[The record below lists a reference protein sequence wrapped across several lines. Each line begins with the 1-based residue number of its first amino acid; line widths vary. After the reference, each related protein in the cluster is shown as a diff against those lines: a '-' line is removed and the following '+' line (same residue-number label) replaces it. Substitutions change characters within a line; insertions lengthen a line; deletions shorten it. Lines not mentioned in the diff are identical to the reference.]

1 LAEAWH
7 PRTLTGTCQ
16 ARASPSGAQNAPNLA
31 EAWHST
37 GKPMKHAWPTRFAEN
52 VRDYKGYLIGKTLQY
67 LTDPE
72 IISLAGG
79 LPSPEVFQRSRVR
92 QASAAALDADID
104 RIMQYSPIP
113 GEASLVDAVLT
124 FLERDNIRI
133 GRDNIVITSGGQAG
147 LDITGRLFLEPGD
160 VVLVDRPTFSGAVVA
175 FQMQQ
180 PRFDGVEI
188 EADGSNVIEMRQRLV
203 HLAAAGAL
211 PKLIYVV
218 PDFQNPS
225 GITMSLAKREAL
237 LDLSYEFD
245 VPIVEDSPYRDLRYR
260 GENIPALFS
269 LDQQR
274 DGGHVIGIYTFSKL
288 FCPGMRVGFNIGPAE
303 VVTRMT
309 HIKEGSILNTPKWNQ
324 DMCTAF
330 LSDRD
335 LDQHLESCRS
345 YYREKLDVFLQTM
358 AEHFPPETGVT
369 WTVPEGGLFL
379 WVSVPAHID
388 TAKLFFDAIE
398 HKVAF
403 VPGEQFYG
411 ENPEHNHMRI
421 NFSFVSKGEL
431 AEAVRRLADCV
442 KKKI

>member
-1 LAEAWH
+1 
-7 PRTLTGTCQ
+7 
-16 ARASPSGAQNAPNLA
+16 
-31 EAWHST
+31 
-37 GKPMKHAWPTRFAEN
+37 MKTSWPTRFAEN
-52 VRDYKGYLIGKTLQY
+52 VKNFQGYPIGKTLQY

-79 LPSPEVFQRSRVR
+79 LPSPEVFQRSQMR
-92 QASAAALDADID
+92 QASAAALDANID
-104 RIMQYSPIP
+104 RVMQYSPIP
-113 GEASLVDAVLT
+113 GEATLVDAVLA
-124 FLERDNIRI
+124 FLERDAIRI
-133 GRDNIVITSGGQAG
+133 GHENIVITSGGQAG
-147 LDITGRLFLEPGD
+147 LDLTGRLLLNPGD
-160 VVLVDRPTFSGAVVA
+160 TVMVDRPTFAGAVVA
-175 FQMQQ
+175 FQMQR
-180 PRFDGVEI
+180 PRFIGVDI
-188 EADGSNVIEMRQRLV
+188 EDDGSDVVGMRVQLEQ
-203 HLAAAGAL
+203 LAGRGEL
-211 PKLIYVV
+211 PKFIYVV

-245 VPIVEDSPYRDLRYR
+245 MPIVEDSPYRDLRYR

-269 LDQQR
+269 LDQQSE
-274 DGGHVIGIYTFSKL
+274 GGHVIGIYTFSKL

-345 YYREKLDVFLQTM
+345 YYREKLDVFLETM

-421 NFSFVSKGEL
+421 NFSFVSKEDL